1 MTRSIEVD
9 SSLFLRVPRVW
20 LQAALQLNR
29 SERTRAA
36 AQATAAVV
44 DNIQRRLALPS
55 IQRDPTAARASRE
68 STTPPRRNI
77 TNLQAAMANF
87 SKTTPGSG
95 GDLDSEFHSLTEYLM
110 TTLKDQELTVLMS
123 QMALACKATSR
134 ACAKAGIANLFGMA
148 GDQNSS
154 GDDQKKLDVLSN
166 DIFVNALLKS
176 GSCCV
181 LVSEENEEPIL
192 VPEKDA
198 GRFCVCFD
206 PLDGSSNIDC
216 NVSTGTIF
224 AVYEKKTPGKL
235 GSVADV
241 LRVGSDIVAAGYCM
255 YGAAT
260 ELVLCF
266 KGQSVQRFAL
276 DPSLGEFVHTHSNV
290 TFPAGG
296 GKKIYSCN
304 EGNFP
309 YWDQPIKDAVTEFK
323 AKKYALRYVGSM
335 VSDVH
340 RTILYGGVFVYPA
353 DSKSPKG
360 KLRVLYEGFPMAL
373 LVECAGG
380 KASTGMFNGS
390 VQRMLDL
397 EPTHV
402 HERCPVILGS
412 PRDVDFILSKYN

>member
-1 MTRSIEVD
+1 
-9 SSLFLRVPRVW
+9 
-20 LQAALQLNR
+20 
-29 SERTRAA
+29 
-36 AQATAAVV
+36 
-44 DNIQRRLALPS
+44 
-55 IQRDPTAARASRE
+55 
-68 STTPPRRNI
+68 
-77 TNLQAAMANF
+77 MANF

-241 LRVGSDIVAAGYCM
+241 PRVGSDIVAAGYCM